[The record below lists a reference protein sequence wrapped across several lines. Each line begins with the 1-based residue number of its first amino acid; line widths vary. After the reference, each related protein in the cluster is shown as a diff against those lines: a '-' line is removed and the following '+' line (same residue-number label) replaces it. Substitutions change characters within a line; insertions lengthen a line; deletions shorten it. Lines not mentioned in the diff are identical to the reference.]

1 MNGSRLESI
10 LQKDAKCRA
19 MFLGVFA
26 CDRLPKTIDKSK
38 PTLLC
43 VILIHTTNLVD
54 TGLYC
59 TLKIPPMANTL
70 TLLVNLLSRLSERFY
85 INIARVGFTLIEIYK
100 ALSVDF
106 ARTIVYSIAFIDVE
120 TKLLMPLQIC
130 LLMTL
135 VLMII

>member
-1 MNGSRLESI
+1 MAADSSRY
-10 LQKDAKCRA
+10 CRKTQS
-19 MFLGVFA
+19 VEQCSWA
-26 CDRLPKTIDKSK
+26 CLLAIDYQRQSTNANRLYS
-38 PTLLC
+38 C

-85 INIARVGFTLIEIYK
+85 IDIARVGFTLIEIYK

-120 TKLLMPLQIC
+120 TKLLTPLQIC